1 MTFSD
6 KLLYHHNHPA
16 KLAADGICLIAGAV
30 LIWQQHLYRAIAVG
44 VGGPLL
50 ASAVVLAFV
59 TVPPSRTLTWPI
71 VALRVAGA
79 LVFWIGA
86 WYRSVFWCA
95 VGIVIIAFDAV
106 RGRLPRIRI

>member
-1 MTFSD
+1 MTFSE

-16 KLAADGICLIAGAV
+16 KLAADAVCLLVAAM

-50 ASAVVLAFV
+50 ASALVLAV
-59 TVPPSRTLTWPI
+59 MTVSPARTLTWPL

-79 LVFWIGA
+79 CVVVLAA
-86 WYRSVFWCA
+86 WYRSVLWCI
-95 VGIVIIAFDAV
+95 VGIAIIAFDLV
-106 RGRLPRIRI
+106 RRRMPRIRI